1 MGMSMLL
8 AEDLLLLLLDDETGK
23 LDTTYLDSALGG
35 SMLLEL
41 AGAELLEVHKQGKWS
56 QAKVYVLTDGKP
68 PTDSILAESLEL
80 VREKERTAQ
89 DLVDRLA
96 KGLKGKLL
104 ARLGERGIVHHE
116 EGRILGIFPT
126 NRWPAVDSSHEVE
139 VRRQLEAALLQ
150 GVTPD
155 ERTAA
160 LVSLLH
166 ATDRAHTVLA
176 DNQGVSN
183 RQIKA
188 RAKEIAEGEWASK
201 AVKDA
206 IAAANAAMMAVIT
219 TTVITAS
226 T

>member
-104 ARLGERGIVHHE
+104 AKLGERGIVHHE

>member
-219 TTVITAS
+219 TTVITTS